1 LGQNV
6 ILFTTVSEAVLIAIA
21 SAGRV
26 LLLQKSCFYRAFL
39 DIRPIWRWRLERD
52 FIAGLA
58 CIYAKNE
65 WFLCLFNYQ
74 QGGWDASL
82 RLSILIAVLLPWI
95 SSGQ

>member
-26 LLLQKSCFYRAFL
+26 LLSQKNCFCWAFL
-39 DIRPIWRWRLERD
+39 GIRPIWRWRLERD

-58 CIYAKNE
+58 CIYAENE
-65 WFLCLFNYQ
+65 CFLCLMDYPQ
-74 QGGWDASL
+74 DYKGASL
-82 RLSILIAVLLPWI
+82 LPALLILPLVK
-95 SSGQ
+95 SDQ